1 MSSAENLKRLV
12 NDRLTAAA
20 DEIFGLFQKTIAEYE
35 EELRRQRK
43 LLNIAWSSPPVVQLH
58 RIREHDISV
67 RTTGKVSRKTRM
79 LDVFSHF
86 RSPAIAY
93 VVAVRAK
100 AVLATLKVG

>member
-1 MSSAENLKRLV
+1 MSSAEYLKRLV

-67 RTTGKVSRKTRM
+67 QTTGKVSRNKDAGY
-79 LDVFSHF
+79 LFAF

-93 VVAVRAK
+93 VVAVRTK
-100 AVLATLKVG
+100 AVLATLKIG